1 MCSGFAGKKSAN
13 NAPAALCGHKAPFQK
28 TDAGLCCWHTIK
40 NRPASSFLCQTTVR
54 PPLIPFPKRFPLRQS
69 APRRSLKMIIMD
81 FSPHVKN
88 ERQQHT
94 FFVPAG
100 RKTLCPARI
109 VGKGDRLAERRAPPR
124 AKNKNC
130 RRFSFSIGAI
140 FAVAGFPD
148 APGRGR
154 RLPRPPCF
162 TKARKRQYRACSR
175 CPFPRAIAR
184 ACRAR

>member
-109 VGKGDRLAERRAPPR
+109 IDKGGLLAERRAPSAGQKQKLPPVFFLYR
-124 AKNKNC
+124 GNFC
-130 RRFSFSIGAI
+130 GCGFSRRSGAGKEASPP
-140 FAVAGFPD
+140 AVLYESSK
-148 APGRGR
+148 APV
-154 RLPRPPCF
+154 
-162 TKARKRQYRACSR
+162 
-175 CPFPRAIAR
+175 
-184 ACRAR
+184 